1 MESVFDDGRRP
12 LSLSY
17 KSKIN
22 NEYIPIL
29 SRSMK
34 WTLTDLKKHD
44 IENGKKEAYSHDS
57 AYRLRQVENVQN
69 NTTYEYEIDGVE
81 DVNRFT
87 KTQNGIPEI
96 KETVCNER
104 HQLVQYNGMD
114 LAYDKNGNLTH
125 FKHNYV
131 YNWKNQLVKVITG
144 SGVNVEYKYDA
155 LGRRIVKKV
164 KDPNSETVTRYV
176 HDGYQV
182 IEERNGSDQV
192 LYRYTYGNGIDER
205 IEIEKSYEDEN
216 NNIKWKSYLPLHDS
230 IGNVTALTDD
240 KGKVIEKYNYS
251 PYGEVTYSNT
261 ESAPGID
268 NIRIEN
274 GKIRIRFDRQVDLD
288 KIAIHLYIKV
298 TQEVIAGT
306 STIESKA
313 REIWHTPSIFPEDE
327 TLTIK
332 LQAKSGPL
340 EPGEPIEIFSH
351 DFEYHGEQKKI
362 LHDSGPPRVDRVI
375 SAKDEFTIVFSEDV
389 EPGSVTDSVEL
400 KNGAI
405 NVTGTIEKVGE
416 NEYKFIPDESLS
428 EQVLYSLGVS
438 GVKDLVG
445 KTMTGFNHTFIYNEN
460 LSLVFN
466 YSILTENDESIVG
479 NNSLFHGRTYE
490 PEVGL
495 YYYRN
500 RYYHS
505 KLGRFLQQDPMGYA
519 DSMNLYQA
527 FGMNPVNFVDPFGTI
542 ANPEYDPLAVQS
554 AYMQFRHHYGSHSAA
569 MKRMY
574 HYKYAIRSGVNDTMR
589 LADTLYE
596 NALAQSYYYDAL
608 DTTPGQFAKD
618 ALAGTI
624 NVGFEMMSWGFK
636 IMSMGEPKACEKI
649 DKIKT
654 SVQGGVIKIL
664 GARKN
669 SIGYMA
675 GTFYGPAVAGGV
687 SAGLSSK
694 AGKVVDIADF
704 PEDTLSVSKSGS
716 KVPWEYGEL
725 DDALGAT
732 DKFGNITIKKG
743 VTGKELVDTL
753 RHESVHR
760 FFSPKSGLFKELRA
774 NIGMSAYNRSHLV
787 RFLEEGIAETYAT
800 GNFMTGFTFPLYGYG
815 IKKIRLVA
823 ETVIYVGLIVSSIYS
838 GKLLLNGR

>member
-1 MESVFDDGRRP
+1 
-12 LSLSY
+12 
-17 KSKIN
+17 
-22 NEYIPIL
+22 
-29 SRSMK
+29 
-34 WTLTDLKKHD
+34 
-44 IENGKKEAYSHDS
+44 
-57 AYRLRQVENVQN
+57 
-69 NTTYEYEIDGVE
+69 
-81 DVNRFT
+81 
-87 KTQNGIPEI
+87 
-96 KETVCNER
+96 
-104 HQLVQYNGMD
+104 
-114 LAYDKNGNLTH
+114 
-125 FKHNYV
+125 
-131 YNWKNQLVKVITG
+131 
-144 SGVNVEYKYDA
+144 
-155 LGRRIVKKV
+155 
-164 KDPNSETVTRYV
+164 
-176 HDGYQV
+176 
-182 IEERNGSDQV
+182 
-192 LYRYTYGNGIDER
+192 
-205 IEIEKSYEDEN
+205 
-216 NNIKWKSYLPLHDS
+216 
-230 IGNVTALTDD
+230 
-240 KGKVIEKYNYS
+240 
-251 PYGEVTYSNT
+251 
-261 ESAPGID
+261 
-268 NIRIEN
+268 
-274 GKIRIRFDRQVDLD
+274 
-288 KIAIHLYIKV
+288 
-298 TQEVIAGT
+298 
-306 STIESKA
+306 
-313 REIWHTPSIFPEDE
+313 
-327 TLTIK
+327 
-332 LQAKSGPL
+332 
-340 EPGEPIEIFSH
+340 
-351 DFEYHGEQKKI
+351 
-362 LHDSGPPRVDRVI
+362 
-375 SAKDEFTIVFSEDV
+375 
-389 EPGSVTDSVEL
+389 
-400 KNGAI
+400 
-405 NVTGTIEKVGE
+405 
-416 NEYKFIPDESLS
+416 
-428 EQVLYSLGVS
+428 
-438 GVKDLVG
+438 
-445 KTMTGFNHTFIYNEN
+445 
-460 LSLVFN
+460 
-466 YSILTENDESIVG
+466 
-479 NNSLFHGRTYE
+479 
-490 PEVGL
+490 
-495 YYYRN
+495 
-500 RYYHS
+500 
-505 KLGRFLQQDPMGYA
+505 MGYA